1 MKYFKKLVLSL
12 LFVLSAIL
20 VFSSTAYAYSGS
32 YTYTEESTLS
42 RVDLFNTNKLDGS
55 DRNSFTYELPSL
67 IINQNKMLNLYQF
80 IDSIDVQFKLYNNN
94 KIDFEVFTCNIYN
107 NLEEYDY
114 LKVFENI
121 KPQYEFVTF
130 ETIGFNG
137 IEDIKLTVLI
147 NFNIGGDEFSIP
159 YVFDEFINVNE
170 DY

>member
-1 MKYFKKLVLSL
+1 
-12 LFVLSAIL
+12 
-20 VFSSTAYAYSGS
+20 
-32 YTYTEESTLS
+32 
-42 RVDLFNTNKLDGS
+42 
-55 DRNSFTYELPSL
+55 
-67 IINQNKMLNLYQF
+67 MLNLYQF